1 MIQLDEVTFKR
12 PDGIGYRH
20 VLDGLSWSVAAGEQV
35 ALTGE
40 SGSGKTT
47 LLNILAGL
55 LTPDA
60 GSVLINEQKISH
72 YNTTELALYRRTI
85 GIIFQHYQL
94 LSPLTVADNM
104 AFQARLNGRSVSHG
118 DIMAMA
124 ERLGMAAKLDAY
136 PAQLSGGE
144 QQRVGIARALLNQPR
159 MLLADEPTGNLDSVR
174 SQEVL
179 ELLMAL
185 CKEQY
190 VNLIMVTHSRAL
202 AAQLPRLV
210 ELRDG
215 RIHE

>member
-1 MIQLDEVTFKR
+1 MIQLDEVTFR
-12 PDGIGYRH
+12 RRDGAGYRN
-20 VLDGLSWSVAAGEQV
+20 VLNGLSWSVSGAEQV

-47 LLNILAGL
+47 LLNILAGM
-55 LTPDA
+55 LTPDS
-60 GSVLINEQKISH
+60 GEICINEQAIH
-72 YNTTELALYRRTI
+72 TYNATQLALHRRTI
-85 GIIFQHYQL
+85 GMIFQHYQL
-94 LSPLTVADNM
+94 LSPLNVADNM
-104 AFQARLNGRSVSHG
+104 AFQARLNGRSVDRG
-118 DIMAMA
+118 DITAMA
-124 ERLGMAAKLDAY
+124 KRLGLGDKLNAY

-159 MLLADEPTGNLDSVR
+159 IVLADEPTGNLDSER

-179 ELLMAL
+179 ELLMTL
-185 CKEQY
+185 CKEQG

-202 AAQLPRLV
+202 AAQLPRRV

>member
-1 MIQLDEVTFKR
+1 MIQLDKITLR
-12 PDGIGYRH
+12 RRDGAGYRH
-20 VLDGLSWSVAAGEQV
+20 VLDNLSWSVSGAQQV

-55 LTPDA
+55 LSPDA
-60 GSVLINEQKISH
+60 GTICINEQFIH
-72 YNTTELALYRRTI
+72 TYNATQLALYRRTI
-85 GIIFQHYQL
+85 GMIFQHYQL
-94 LSPLTVADNM
+94 LSPLSVADNM
-104 AFQARLNGRSVSHG
+104 AFQARLNGRAVSRE
-118 DIMAMA
+118 DIALMAQ
-124 ERLGMAAKLDAY
+124 RLGLGDKLDVF

-159 MLLADEPTGNLDSVR
+159 ILLADEPTGNLDSER

-185 CKEQY
+185 CKEQQ

-202 AAQLPRLV
+202 AAQLPRQV